1 MNTTWER
8 SILPRDRDPAFWN
21 PMLDGIAVLYR
32 EREPGEQF
40 AGLAV
45 VVAEGKR
52 ESVLLLEKDGKVRRL
67 TLPDEA
73 GAELECEYEGEAC

>member
-1 MNTTWER
+1 MSTREWPR
-8 SILPRDRDPAFWN
+8 STHPADRDPAFWN

-32 EREPGEQF
+32 ERQPGEQF

-52 ESVLLLEKDGKVRRL
+52 ESVLLLERAPEAVRSLLAR
-67 TLPDEA
+67 TGTEMVA
-73 GAELECEYEGEAC
+73 